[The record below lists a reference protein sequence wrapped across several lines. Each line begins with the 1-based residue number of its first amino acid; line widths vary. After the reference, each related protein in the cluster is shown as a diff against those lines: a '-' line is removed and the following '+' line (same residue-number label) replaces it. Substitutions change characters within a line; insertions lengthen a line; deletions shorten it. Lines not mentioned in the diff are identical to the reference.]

1 MDFFD
6 IAMGIEK
13 EGEDFYNS
21 LAEGCAANEGM
32 SNIFKMLANDEKKH
46 YATFKKMKENNPQDF
61 KKSDIFESAQEIFAG
76 FRKQFDK
83 VKCDG
88 SQTDLYHKA
97 LELEKKSYDFY
108 MEKLDEFTDPVH
120 MEIIRK
126 VANEEKKHMLL
137 LENIIELVERPE
149 YWLENAEFFHLEDY

>member
-13 EGEDFYNS
+13 EGEDFYLK
-21 LAEGCAANEGM
+21 LAEGCSSNEGL
-32 SNIFKMLANDEKKH
+32 SNIFKMLAQDEQKH
-46 YATFKKMKENNPQDF
+46 YAIFRSMKANNPADF
-61 KKSDIFESAQEIFAG
+61 QKTEIFENAKEIFG
-76 FRKQFDK
+76 SFRQQFDK
-83 VKCDG
+83 LSCDV
-88 SQTDLYHKA
+88 SQLTLYKKA

-108 MEKLDEFTDPVH
+108 MEKLDEFTDTIH

-137 LENIIELVERPE
+137 LENIVELIERPE
-149 YWLENAEFFHLEDY
+149 NWLENAEFFHLEDY